1 MIAIL
6 YVDHEARWTHR
17 DALAF
22 VLAAQAVHFK
32 SPRLSERYVCSDS
45 PVMVL
50 SISQAVN
57 ENVLLKDRGSG
68 KSLNRR
74 HHCMRKIVSSQNIF
88 MPKTPERQT
97 NVLPEGQ
104 CKV

>member
-6 YVDHEARWTHR
+6 YVDHVAHWTHR

-50 SISQAVN
+50 SVSQAVN

-68 KSLNRR
+68 KSLTLR
-74 HHCMRKIVSSQNIF
+74 HHCMRKIGSPQRNF
-88 MPKTPERQT
+88 MTKIPKIRT
-97 NVLPEGQ
+97 NVLL
-104 CKV
+104 